1 MDLEEVHGEGGRI
14 STKYR
19 ELPVIFF
26 AWGRGV
32 GYIGGTF
39 LSKILYFDVV
49 FLFNLLHTR
58 AGYCLEFWYK
68 LFQL

>member
-39 LSKILYFDVV
+39 LSKILYLM
-49 FLFNLLHTR
+49 LFFSLIFYIQGQATVWNFGTS
-58 AGYCLEFWYK
+58 Y
-68 LFQL
+68 FQL